1 METKEEPQ
9 MLIDQGS
16 RVCSSRKEKA
26 LAEIELSH
34 KSSSK
39 SQLTAYMEKWQS
51 E

>member
-1 METKEEPQ
+1 

-34 KSSSK
+34 KSSK
-39 SQLTAYMEKWQS
+39 QVPAYGIYGKNGSQS
-51 E
+51 ENAQ